1 VRFNSLAFA
10 VFLTV
15 VFPCFW
21 AIARV
26 TARARW
32 QNAFLVVVSC
42 IFYGWVNPRVILLLL
57 AVVGIAYVTGLAMAR
72 PSSGPRDRKLVCAA
86 GIVVSLGIL
95 GYFKYAG
102 FFSNSFARL
111 LNGLGLHADKFTL
124 DVALPVGISFYVFM
138 AIAYI
143 IDVYRGRVPAERD
156 PITFFAFG
164 TFFPQLL
171 AGPIGRAPDLLPQ
184 YAGLRRFND
193 DDARDALRQIMWG
206 LLKKMVI
213 ADNIA
218 VVVDKSWANLPS
230 GGGLTL
236 LAVAVLYSIQI
247 YCDFSGYSDIAIGV
261 ARLFGIRLML
271 NFHYPYFATNV
282 SDFWRRWHISLS
294 SWFRDYVYIPL
305 GGNRRSGRRRY
316 ANIIATFTLTGLWH
330 GAGWT
335 FILWGLLHGIY
346 YLPLQVWQHAHRGA
360 SRAVLP
366 GANAGVVQEVEEL
379 GSVRRVSRKRGLLI
393 LGAALLTFAQV
404 TLAWILFRAP
414 NVSSAGDYFGR
425 LFGPTRDWAQ
435 LRACLPWLAASV
447 LLLGWEWTQRHH
459 SHPLELARLP
469 VTMRWA
475 LYCTIVLL
483 VLFVGSFG
491 SRQFIYVRF

>member
-10 VFLTV
+10 VFLAA

-26 TARARW
+26 TARVRW
-32 QNAFLVVVSC
+32 QNAFLIVASC
-42 IFYGWVNPRVILLLL
+42 VFYGWVNPRVVLLLF
-57 AVVGIAYVTGLAMAR
+57 AVVGVAYVTGLGMAR
-72 PSSGPRDRKLVCAA
+72 PSCGPRAKKLVCIG
-86 GIVVSLGIL
+86 GIVVSLGVL
-95 GYFKYAG
+95 AYFKYAG
-102 FFSNSFARL
+102 FFSSSFARL

-143 IDVYRGRVPAERD
+143 VDVYRGRVRAELD

-171 AGPIGRAPDLLPQ
+171 AGPIGRAADLLPQ
-184 YAGLRRFND
+184 YSGVRSFND
-193 DDARDALRQIMWG
+193 EDARDALRQIMWG

-218 VVVDKSWANLPS
+218 SVVDKSWANLPS

-236 LAVAVLYSIQI
+236 LAVAMLYSIQI

-305 GGNRRSGRRRY
+305 GGSRRSGRRRY

-335 FILWGLLHGIY
+335 FILWGLLHGLY
-346 YLPLQVWQHAHRGA
+346 YLPLQAWQHVHRGER
-360 SRAVLP
+360 RAVLP
-366 GANAGVVQEVEEL
+366 GANAGVLREVEE
-379 GSVRRVSRKRGLLI
+379 SVRRVTPKKQLVSLC
-393 LGAALLTFAQV
+393 AALLTFVQV
-404 TLAWILFRAP
+404 TFAWVLFRAP
-414 NVSSAGDYFGR
+414 NVSTAGDYIGR
-425 LFGPTRDWAQ
+425 LFGPTRDLDQ
-435 LRACLPWLAASV
+435 LHACLPWLAASV

-469 VTMRWA
+469 VTMRWV
-475 LYCTIVLL
+475 LYCAIVLL

>member
-1 VRFNSLAFA
+1 VRFNSLTFA
-10 VFLTV
+10 VFLAL
-15 VFPCFW
+15 VFPCSW

-26 TARARW
+26 TAKARW
-32 QNAFLVVVSC
+32 QNTFLIVASC
-42 IFYGWVNPRVILLLL
+42 VFYGWVNPRVILLLL
-57 AVVGIAYVTGLAMAR
+57 AVVSIAYVTGLAMTR
-72 PSSGPRDRKLVCAA
+72 PSLGPQVKKLMCAG
-86 GIVVSLGIL
+86 GIVVSLAIL

-102 FFSNSFARL
+102 FFSKSFARL
-111 LNGLGLHADKFTL
+111 LGGLGLHADKFTL

-138 AIAYI
+138 AVAYI
-143 IDVYRGRVPAERD
+143 VDVYRGRVPAERD

-184 YAGLRRFND
+184 YAGLRSFND

-218 VVVDKSWANLPS
+218 AIVDKSWANLPS

-305 GGNRRSGRRRY
+305 GGSRLSGRRRY
-316 ANIIATFTLTGLWH
+316 GNIIATFTLTGLWH

-335 FILWGLLHGIY
+335 FVLWGLLHGLY
-346 YLPLQVWQHAHRGA
+346 YLPLQLWQHFHPGGF
-360 SRAVLP
+360 RAVLP
-366 GANAGVVQEVEEL
+366 GANAGVLQEGEEL
-379 GSVRRVSRKRGLLI
+379 RRVKRVSAKKRVVT

-404 TLAWILFRAP
+404 TFAWILFRAP
-414 NVSSAGDYFGR
+414 SVSSAGDYIGR
-425 LFGPTRDWAQ
+425 LFGPTRDSAQ
-435 LRACLPWLAASV
+435 LQACLPWLGASV

-469 VTMRWA
+469 VTARWA
-475 LYCTIVLL
+475 VYSAIVLL